1 MEFTA
6 VHSNITVA
14 DLDRSIAFY
23 EKAFGMK
30 VVRRVEREEKGFRL
44 VFMESKEGGHRL
56 ELTWYKDWSK
66 YSPGENEEL
75 HGFIPHIGFVP
86 DDFKTALEYHKGM
99 GIVCFESPQRGV
111 YFVKD
116 PDGHWMEIVP
126 ADRAF

>member
-1 MEFTA
+1 MEFTL

-30 VVRRVEREEKGFRL
+30 VVRRVEREAKGFSL
-44 VFMESKEGGHRL
+44 VFMEIKEGGHRL
-56 ELTWYKDWSK
+56 ELTWYKDRDA
-66 YSPGENEEL
+66 YSSGENEERL
-75 HGFIPHIGFVP
+75 GFIPHIGFVP
-86 DDFKTALEYHKGM
+86 DDFEAALKYHKEM
-99 GIVCFESPQRGV
+99 GIVCLESPQRGV

-126 ADRAF
+126 LERAF